1 VTGAGAL
8 AQSCPVLTF
17 CLSGARAVPVEME
30 VQYTGGLM
38 QRIVF
43 SGLPG
48 GAVREGRDRIRACLE
63 RCGLPVPRRSV
74 LVNFAPADLPKDGN
88 GFDLPLAIGL
98 LVLEGAL
105 ARETLAGRAIVGE
118 LALDGRL
125 RPVRGAL
132 LCAMAARTGTLAL
145 LLPRANGAEAA
156 LVEGLV
162 VEAVADLPE
171 ALAVLNGRAAE
182 PPPPPRFAAPAHPD
196 LADVRGQPSARR
208 ALEIAAAGRHT
219 LLLCGP
225 PGTGKTMLA
234 QRLPGLLPPL
244 EPARALAVSA
254 LHGLLSGGPATL
266 VRHPPFRAPHH
277 TVTRGGL
284 IGAGSPP
291 RPGELSLAHGG
302 VLFLDELAEFPR
314 ALLETLR
321 QPREERVVRIA
332 RASGNVRFPADVQL
346 VGAMNPCPCGYLG
359 HPRRGCRCTP
369 HQLEAYRRRLSG
381 PLLDRF
387 DLYVEVPAPAARDL
401 LSTHAG
407 EASAVVGERVA
418 HARARLAEL
427 ATRHSDNRTG
437 RTPRALRPAGA
448 TRTRFE
454 RTVTVFGL
462 SGRAV
467 ERVLAVAATIAA
479 LAGRDRPDSEDLD
492 EALSFRLGL
501 LAFNAPA

>member
-1 VTGAGAL
+1 MTGAQAL
-8 AQSCPVLTF
+8 AQSCRVRTF
-17 CLSGARAVPVEME
+17 CLSGARAVPVELE

-48 GAVREGRDRIRACLE
+48 GTVREGRDRIRACLE

-105 ARETLAGRAIVGE
+105 PRETLAGRAIVGE

-132 LCAMAARTGTLAL
+132 LCALAARTEGLRL
-145 LLPRANGAEAA
+145 LLPRENGGEGA
-156 LVEGLV
+156 LVDGLV

-171 ALAVLNGRAAE
+171 ALAVLNGRPAE
-182 PPPPPRFAAPAHPD
+182 PPPPPREQRAAHPD

-208 ALEIAAAGRHT
+208 ALEIAAAGRHN
-219 LLLCGP
+219 LLLSGP

-244 EPARALAVSA
+244 EPSRALAVSA
-254 LHGLLSGGPATL
+254 LHGLVASGLAAL

-277 TVTRGGL
+277 TVSRGGL

-291 RPGELSLAHGG
+291 RPGEISLAHGG

-321 QPREERVVRIA
+321 QPLEERVVRIA
-332 RASGNVRFPADVQL
+332 RATGSVRFPADVQL
-346 VGAMNPCPCGYLG
+346 VAAMNPCPCGYLG

-387 DLYVEVPAPAARDL
+387 DLHVEVPAPAAKDL
-401 LSTHAG
+401 LSAEPGEPSEPVAG
-407 EASAVVGERVA
+407 RVA
-418 HARARLAEL
+418 AAQARLAAAREK
-427 ATRHSDNRTG
+427 AGRA
-437 RTPRALRPAGA
+437 RTPYRPPRPSGA
-448 TRTRFE
+448 TRRHFE
-454 RTVTVFGL
+454 RTVAAFGL

-479 LAGRDRPDSEDLD
+479 LAGRASPNADDLD

>member
-1 VTGAGAL
+1 
-8 AQSCPVLTF
+8 
-17 CLSGARAVPVEME
+17 ME

-38 QRIVF
+38 QRIVL

-74 LVNFAPADLPKDGN
+74 LVNFAPADLPKHGN
-88 GFDLPLAIGL
+88 GFDLPLAVGL

-105 ARETLAGRAIVGE
+105 PRETLVGRAIVGE

-132 LCAMAARTGTLAL
+132 LCAMTARAEALRL
-145 LLPRANGAEAA
+145 LLPRENGAEAA
-156 LVEGLV
+156 LVDGLE
-162 VEAVADLPE
+162 VEAVSDLPE
-171 ALAVLNGRAAE
+171 ALAVLNGRRAE
-182 PPPPPRFAAPAHPD
+182 PPPPPLEQASSHPD
-196 LADVRGQPSARR
+196 LVDVRGQPSARR
-208 ALEIAAAGRHT
+208 ALEIAAAGRHN

-234 QRLPGLLPPL
+234 MRLPGLLPPL
-244 EPARALAVSA
+244 EPTLALTVSA
-254 LHGLLSGGPATL
+254 LHGLVSGGPATL
-266 VRHPPFRAPHH
+266 VRLPPFRAPHH
-277 TVTRGGL
+277 TVSRGGL

-291 RPGELSLAHGG
+291 HPGEISLAHGG

-321 QPREERVVRIA
+321 QPLEERVVRIA
-332 RASGNVRFPADVQL
+332 RATGSVRFPADVQL
-346 VGAMNPCPCGYLG
+346 VAAMNPCPCGYLG

-387 DLYVEVPAPAARDL
+387 DLHVEVPAPAARDL
-401 LSTHAG
+401 LARQGG
-407 EASAVVGERVA
+407 EPSAPVAERVA
-418 HARARLAEL
+418 AAQAVLAASHE
-427 ATRHSDNRTG
+427 
-437 RTPRALRPAGA
+437 RALRPPRPTGA
-448 TRTRFE
+448 TARHFE
-454 RTVTVFGL
+454 RTVAAFGL

-467 ERVLAVAATIAA
+467 ERVLSVAASIAA
-479 LAGRDRPDSEDLD
+479 IAGRTRPDADDLD

-501 LAFNAPA
+501 LAFNPPA